1 MYNVQFLLIYYFR
14 DAKVLIFLDKR
25 TKETKKICSYVLMSK
40 KICNFAREKESRRKK

>member
-25 TKETKKICSYVLMSK
+25 TKEKKKYLFLCTYV
-40 KICNFAREKESRRKK
+40 